1 MFLQNSNSQK
11 KSAVIFTYLG
21 KEADPAF
28 SVSLSHDKMS
38 HEGSTLNVA
47 GHALPEQKE

>member
-1 MFLQNSNSQK
+1 MFLQNSNSQ

-38 HEGSTLNVA
+38 HDISLSLNVA

>member
-1 MFLQNSNSQK
+1 MFLQNGNSQK

-28 SVSLSHDKMS
+28 SVSLSRDKMS
-38 HEGSTLNVA
+38 QEGSTLNVA